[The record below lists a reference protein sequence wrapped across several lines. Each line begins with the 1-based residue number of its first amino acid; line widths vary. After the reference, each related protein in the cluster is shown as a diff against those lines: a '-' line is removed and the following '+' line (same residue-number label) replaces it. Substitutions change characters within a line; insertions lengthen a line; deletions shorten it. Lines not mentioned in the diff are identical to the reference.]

1 MTVEKKTSE
10 QTTKPIDDKTS
21 SCLTCGRSK
30 SKTKVSSSSST
41 TVSSNGLLDER
52 RRLQLNTHRQ
62 ELGTILHEHIQSS
75 QPPIRKFDEHGKEIE
90 KIIRRSLVLVTHPKI
105 QSYEQIRNDLKT
117 EYKQTFYLIDPI
129 IDIVR
134 DTFNHC
140 DIIQMN
146 EKTNIDILNSN
157 ISQTANLYNNQMN
170 LLTTEEHKLLK
181 SNQLSWLQQYLIDNE
196 SNEKKLTRKQIKEL
210 NKILQRSFEIL
221 STNLISTWDELLLQL
236 QREYPK
242 AHDLCNRSIE
252 LLKQSHK
259 DGLFLLQQAP
269 NEEKRRLSFLLSERA
284 RQNLKTN
291 RSKIILSL
299 KNLLINHNK
308 LSNDNKQLDIYLNK
322 TFSYLEQQKQGQ
334 FKTYNDLKQQL
345 KQDFKNNNQDY
356 LIEQMVDIIE
366 QAHATNQFDDID
378 KPEVQ
383 TLMKDRLEGKP
394 LIIKEMYVSLP
405 PRVCVT
411 KSSNDETSRYLP
423 TSINGD
429 RTLNNTT
436 SSHSIARGLSW
447 REANERARILFYRGK
462 HPAIHYD
469 EQADA
474 FDVRMLLETA
484 SGGTQE
490 IPVTDTDVHELLNS
504 CGVQWDGVNIISLVD
519 HSEDVVR
526 AAEQAALRVIR
537 EKGIFDLRT
546 PPSTTNVDI
555 LDDDHN
561 GSVVSPDATTSSS

>member
-52 RRLQLNTHRQ
+52 RRL
-62 ELGTILHEHIQSS
+62 
-75 QPPIRKFDEHGKEIE
+75 
-90 KIIRRSLVLVTHPKI
+90 
-105 QSYEQIRNDLKT
+105 
-117 EYKQTFYLIDPI
+117 
-129 IDIVR
+129 
-134 DTFNHC
+134 
-140 DIIQMN
+140 
-146 EKTNIDILNSN
+146 
-157 ISQTANLYNNQMN
+157 
-170 LLTTEEHKLLK
+170 
-181 SNQLSWLQQYLIDNE
+181 
-196 SNEKKLTRKQIKEL
+196 
-210 NKILQRSFEIL
+210 
-221 STNLISTWDELLLQL
+221 
-236 QREYPK
+236 
-242 AHDLCNRSIE
+242 
-252 LLKQSHK
+252 
-259 DGLFLLQQAP
+259 
-269 NEEKRRLSFLLSERA
+269 
-284 RQNLKTN
+284 
-291 RSKIILSL
+291 
-299 KNLLINHNK
+299 
-308 LSNDNKQLDIYLNK
+308 
-322 TFSYLEQQKQGQ
+322 Q